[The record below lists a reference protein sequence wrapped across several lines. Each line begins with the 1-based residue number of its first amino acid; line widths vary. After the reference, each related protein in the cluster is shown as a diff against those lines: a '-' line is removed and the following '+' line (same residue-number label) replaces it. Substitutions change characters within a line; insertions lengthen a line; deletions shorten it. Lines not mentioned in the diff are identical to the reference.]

1 MLNLLASLQQMDE
14 AILKSIAQYW
24 GVNINRLESREI
36 PRALEAEMRNP
47 ETASRIWDKLD
58 DVQRGALQMLI
69 SSKNQLQAPIFERM
83 HGEIRRLGRGGIERE
98 NPINHPK
105 SVAEGLFYR
114 GLIFVGYATT
124 ETGSR
129 EIVYIPS
136 ELINALPTHKT
147 TYDDLGDFVPENM
160 PTPTRLNR
168 DEIQLEAI
176 EADYLENITVADT
189 TIIDDM
195 TTLLGYLQVHGGHIT
210 HRTLS
215 PDDQAMLT
223 PHLLNDN
230 PARLAFM
237 LQIGVSS
244 ELIDLQD
251 GIARPQRGTVKRW
264 LEAKRSEQLQ
274 ILIDAWLE
282 SAVYM
287 ELWQIDGLYPEPE
300 TWLYDAVSPR
310 KVFLDCLR
318 DFTPS
323 GEWWSTDDLIMI
335 IKEIEPDFQR
345 PNGDYENWYIRNDE
359 GEYLKGFDS
368 WDAVEGAVLEFYLF
382 APMVWLGLVDTAEDA
397 ARLNAY
403 GRALLSHEKLPNPP
417 HADEPIIVTADGVL
431 QVSRRA
437 SRMDRFQ
444 VMRFTTWVNRAGD
457 GTPYTYKIS
466 MEGVKRGAEQGIN
479 TNNIEVFL
487 KRIMGA
493 DSLPPTLAKQLETWG
508 DTAKQ
513 TVSLEEMLV
522 LRTTAPETLDAILEE
537 PTLRR
542 YCGARLGAMAVAVR
556 REQWEALR
564 DALEAQGIAVE
575 IFN

>member
-1 MLNLLASLQQMDE
+1 MLNLLASLQQIDE
-14 AILKSIAQYW
+14 AILRTIAQYW
-24 GVNINRLESREI
+24 GVNINRLETREI

-69 SSKNQLQAPIFERM
+69 SSKNQLQAPMFERM

-98 NPINHPK
+98 NPIANPK

-114 GLIFVGYATT
+114 GLIFTGYANSLG
-124 ETGSR
+124 GSR
-129 EIVYIPS
+129 EIVYIPT

-147 TYDDLGDFVPENM
+147 TYDDLGDFVPDAA
-160 PTPTRLNR
+160 PQQSLLNR
-168 DEIQLEAI
+168 DEIQLDAI
-176 EADYLENITVADT
+176 EADYLENIVTADT

-195 TTLLGYLQVHGGHIT
+195 TTLLGYLQVFRAHMAN
-210 HRTLS
+210 RTLS
-215 PDDQAMLT
+215 PDDQERLN

-230 PARLAFM
+230 PERLAFM
-237 LQIGVSS
+237 LLLGISG

-251 GIARPQRGTVKRW
+251 GVAQPQRNNVKRW
-264 LEAKRSEQLQ
+264 LEARRSEQLQ
-274 ILIDAWLE
+274 ILIDAWLN

-287 ELWQIDGLYPEPE
+287 ELWHIEGLYPEPE

-310 KVFLDCLR
+310 KMFMEFLR
-318 DFTPS
+318 DFTPA
-323 GEWWSTDDLIMI
+323 GEWWSTDDFITI
-335 IKEIEPDFQR
+335 IKEVEPDFQR
-345 PNGDYENWYIRNDE
+345 PSGDYENWYIRNDE
-359 GEYLKGFDS
+359 GEYLKGFNS

-403 GRALLSHEKLPNPP
+403 GRAWVNGDKLPTPP
-417 HADEPIIVTADGVL
+417 HQDEPIQVTADGVL
-431 QVSRRA
+431 QISRRA

-444 VMRFTTWVNRAGD
+444 AMRFTTWVSRASD
-457 GTPYTYKIS
+457 GTPYTYKVS
-466 MEGVKRGAEQGIN
+466 MEGVRRGAEQGIN
-479 TNNIEVFL
+479 TSNIEVFL
-487 KRIMGA
+487 KRVMGVDA
-493 DSLPPTLAKQLETWG
+493 LPPTLAKQLETWG

-522 LRTTAPETLDAILEE
+522 LRTTSPETLDAILAE
-537 PTLRR
+537 PALRR
-542 YCGARLGAMAVAVR
+542 YCGARLGTMAVAVR

-575 IFN
+575 IF